1 MNYNYHFQ
9 RIKLCKQL
17 RHIWMNLPWNSVN
30 INSIFKFS
38 GRRKNKFKW
47 KEFILYQFIT
57 LCSLSIVIPRKKFV
71 LVQIWGQ
78 NRAEREHPR
87 VEVVEQCAV
96 EEQTKGD
103 ERVFAER
110 EQTVH
115 TGFAIFI
122 VTIVQIESE
131 QHWNHSTRSAQNL

>member
-1 MNYNYHFQ
+1 M
-9 RIKLCKQL
+9 
-17 RHIWMNLPWNSVN
+17 
-30 INSIFKFS
+30 
-38 GRRKNKFKW
+38 
-47 KEFILYQFIT
+47 
-57 LCSLSIVIPRKKFV
+57 
-71 LVQIWGQ
+71 
-78 NRAEREHPR
+78 
-87 VEVVEQCAV
+87 EVVEQCAV

-131 QHWNHSTRSAQNL
+131 QH